1 MDPERG
7 RLAAEVIGRLWVVV
21 CLFAA
26 ELGSVMVWSL
36 QEQCAGMVWS
46 LQEQCE
52 VSPQLESAW
61 LEQV

>member
-7 RLAAEVIGRLWVVV
+7 RLAAEVIGWLWVVV
-21 CLFAA
+21 CLFAV
-26 ELGSVMVWSL
+26 ELGSVVVRSL